1 MLVNW
6 NAAPGFVI
14 VKLELLKSIPVAE
27 LVTCPS
33 IPPNGVTFTLF
44 VTVGGSSDA
53 PLLETFVPETEY
65 CHPVA

>member
-1 MLVNW
+1 MNW

-14 VKLELLKSIPVAE
+14 VKLELLKSNPVEE
-27 LVTCPS
+27 LVTVPS
-33 IPPNGVTFTLF
+33 IPPNGVTLTLF
-44 VTVGGSSDA
+44 FIVGGRSDA